1 MSDTIFKHKAESD
14 KIINFFEQEISKLK
28 LGRATPSLVEGVQ
41 IEAYGAYTP
50 LTHLASVNVTDAKTL
65 TIQAWDKSQIKA
77 IEKALSTADVGSVS
91 VDGDFVRVTMAPL
104 TEETRREVV
113 KKLHIKSEE
122 TKVSLKS
129 LREDIKQEIVNA
141 EHDKAISQDE
151 KFALL
156 DEMEDFIKD
165 CNEKIREITERKEAD
180 IMKI

>member
-1 MSDTIFKHKAESD
+1 MIIRHKAEAD
-14 KIINFFEQEISKLK
+14 KILSFFEQEISKLR

-41 IEAYGAYTP
+41 VESYGTYTP
-50 LTHLASVNVTDAKTL
+50 LIHLASVNVSDAKTL
-65 TIQAWDKSQIKA
+65 TIQTWDKSQIRA
-77 IEKALSTADVGSVS
+77 IEKALITSDVGSVS
-91 VDGDFVRVTMAPL
+91 VDGDFIRVTMAPL

-129 LREDIKQEIVNA
+129 LREDIKQIVVNA
-141 EHDKAISQDE
+141 EHDKEISQDE

-156 DEMEDFIKD
+156 EEMEAMIKD
-165 CNEKIREITERKEAD
+165 YNDKVRDISDRKEAD